1 MILPNSSSAASPSSP
16 WNTSESTL
24 PLNYSPHR
32 SRRTSPLVEPYP
44 APPYLGGQDA
54 APESPSPELPPVDEP
69 EPAPPQVKK
78 QKQDMGGNWM
88 YNPGWTGDNHP
99 CLQGWLFIQ
108 GWFDWGACL
117 SWHVQRSHF
126 INPGKL
132 HWQCWVWYFP
142 NRDNSSWQA
151 FMLLTEDI
159 PESQQDKFQHWMIHE
174 EGDAYKKN
182 AFIISPSKEHGSFKG
197 AMFVFCLF
205 SSQVKQGPFL
215 ESRVV

>member
-1 MILPNSSSAASPSSP
+1 MPIEESQVSLEQDAMILPNSSSAVSPSSP

-32 SRRTSPLVEPYP
+32 SRRTSPLVEPYS
-44 APPYLGGQDA
+44 APPPYSESQDA
-54 APESPSPELPPVDEP
+54 EPTSPGHEEILMQESV
-69 EPAPPQVKK
+69 PAPPQFF
-78 QKQDMGGNWM
+78 QKQQKDMGGSWM
-88 YNPGWTGDNHP
+88 FNPGWTGDDHP
-99 CLQGWLFIQ
+99 CLKGWLFIQ

-174 EGDAYKKN
+174 EGDAYKKM
-182 AFIISPSKEHGSFKG
+182 H
-197 AMFVFCLF
+197 L
-205 SSQVKQGPFL
+205 
-215 ESRVV
+215 